1 MLQDEFKQFPSG
13 LLKFGRS
20 PEEKVIAIPKSIF
33 ELPPEEKAQ
42 ALKGLEEEVEQYRRK
57 GGSM

>member
-20 PEEKVIAIPKSIF
+20 SEEKVIAIPMAIF
-33 ELPPEEKAQ
+33 ELAPEEKSQ
-42 ALKGLEEEVEQYRRK
+42 ALKELEEEMEQYRQK
-57 GGSM
+57 G